1 MRMFFTFLLSIC
13 VFSLNAQQIY
23 TIAGNGTAGFS
34 GDGIAATSSSLN
46 QPFGVAVDTL
56 GNVYIADRANN
67 RVRKVDAAGIVTTI
81 AGNGAGGYSGDD
93 RAATAASIFDI
104 TGVATDGAGNVYI
117 ADKSNNRIRKVDK
130 WGIISTIAGTGVAGY
145 NTDGLPATNAQLNNP
160 RGVATDRY
168 GNVYIADQANGRV
181 RKIDT
186 SGYIHTIAGDGI
198 PGFNGDGGPA
208 TLARLQ
214 NPYAIA
220 VDDIGNI
227 YVSDVDNERIRLI
240 DTSGIISTYAGNGI
254 AGYGGDGGPATG
266 ASLDEP
272 IGVAADKYGTIYIAD
287 GWNNRVR
294 AVNAEGV
301 ISTVA
306 GTGTAGF
313 LGDGGPAL
321 SAECDHPYGVAVSS
335 AGLIYFSDNGN
346 NRVRSLPLPTLVH
359 NVIHVQDITIF
370 PNPSGGNYFINVT
383 SNATTLL
390 TLTIANTLGQ
400 KVYETVG
407 QTNTPINVSLNVR
420 PGIYTIKLI
429 YADDILFRKIE
440 ID

>member
-1 MRMFFTFLLSIC
+1 M
-13 VFSLNAQQIY
+13 FSLNAQQIY

>member
-1 MRMFFTFLLSIC
+1 

-214 NPYAIA
+214 NPYVIA

>member
-1 MRMFFTFLLSIC
+1 M
-13 VFSLNAQQIY
+13 FSLNAQQIY

-214 NPYAIA
+214 NPYVIA